1 MAKTVVTILGVV
13 FIAIGLLGFVNN
25 PILGIFG
32 VNTLHNLVHIV
43 SGVLALWAVNRG
55 MDATVLFSKVFGIVY
70 GVVAVL
76 GFVLPAFMMS
86 LLAVDMTDNI
96 LHVVLAVIFLY
107 IGFGSNQATAMN
119 EPAAPAV

>member
-1 MAKTVVTILGVV
+1 MGKTIVTILGVV

-43 SGVLALWAVNRG
+43 SGVLALWAVNKG
-55 MDATVLFSKVFGIVY
+55 MDSTVLFSKVFGIVY
-70 GVVAVL
+70 GLVAVL
-76 GFVLPAFMMS
+76 GFVVPAFMES

-107 IGFGSNQATAMN
+107 IGFGSNQGSSMS
-119 EPAAPAV
+119 EPAAPTV